1 MSLDYE
7 KEKGEMERYKQAK
20 RFENIVRLAVLFLV
34 VLVCVATFSF
44 IKLGN
49 ARRENERYDNLIAQ
63 LIQEKGQVSLTVDEK
78 TSPDYLEQQVRDK
91 LGMIKENETHIEFQ
105 K

>member
-1 MSLDYE
+1 ME
-7 KEKGEMERYKQAK
+7 KEKFKQAK
-20 RFENIVRLAVLFLV
+20 RFENIVRLSVLFFV
-34 VLVCVATFSF
+34 VLICFAIFSF

-63 LIQEKGQVSLTVDEK
+63 LTQEKQNANLTSAEK
-78 TSPDYLEQQVRDK
+78 NSSDYLEQRVREK
-91 LGMIKENETHIEFQ
+91 LGMIKSDEIHIEF